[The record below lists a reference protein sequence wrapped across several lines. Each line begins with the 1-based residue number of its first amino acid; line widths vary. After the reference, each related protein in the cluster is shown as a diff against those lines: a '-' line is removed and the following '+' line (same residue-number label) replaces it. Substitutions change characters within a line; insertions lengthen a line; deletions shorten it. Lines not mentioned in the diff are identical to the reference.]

1 MEIKSN
7 KWICALV
14 GLFLLQ
20 SVVGQ
25 INFKTYTTLPSYKL
39 VNTKGEIFTTSS
51 VQQKNTPFVVVYFSP
66 TCSHCQQQAE
76 DITSN
81 MTQFKDAQFLF
92 VTSYPKS
99 DTKPFLDQY
108 AIEKFKNI
116 TFGYDS
122 TFSMGRFYLL
132 ESLPGIFIYNK
143 KGDLK
148 TFFSTNVKPAN
159 LYAAIFDN

>member
-1 MEIKSN
+1 MEIISKQ
-7 KWICALV
+7 WVGCLV
-14 GLFLLQ
+14 GVFVFQ
-20 SVVGQ
+20 CAFSQ
-25 INFKTYTTLPSYKL
+25 INFKTYNTFPAYKL
-39 VNTKGEIFTTSS
+39 VNSNGETFTSS
-51 VQQKNTPFVVVYFSP
+51 SIQKANLPTVVVYFSP

-81 MTQFKDAQFLF
+81 MSQFKDVQFLF
-92 VTSYPKS
+92 VTSYPQS

-108 AIEKFKNI
+108 AIEKFKSI

-122 TFSMGRFYLL
+122 TFAMGRFYLL

-143 KGDLK
+143 KGELK
-148 TFFSTNVKPAN
+148 TFFNTNIKPAN

>member
-1 MEIKSN
+1 MEIISR
-7 KWICALV
+7 KWIGVLV
-14 GLFLLQ
+14 GFFFIQ
-20 SVVGQ
+20 NGFGQ
-25 INFKTYTTLPSYKL
+25 INFKTYPTLPAYKL
-39 VNTKGEIFTTSS
+39 VSSSGETFTSS
-51 VQQKNTPFVVVYFSP
+51 SILQKKSPLVVIYFSP

-81 MTQFKDAQFLF
+81 MNQFKDAQFLF
-92 VTSYPKS
+92 VTSYPQS
-99 DTKPFLDQY
+99 DTKPFLNQY

-122 TFSMGRFYLL
+122 TFSMGKFYLL

-143 KGDLK
+143 NGELK

-159 LYAAIFDN
+159 LYAAIFEN